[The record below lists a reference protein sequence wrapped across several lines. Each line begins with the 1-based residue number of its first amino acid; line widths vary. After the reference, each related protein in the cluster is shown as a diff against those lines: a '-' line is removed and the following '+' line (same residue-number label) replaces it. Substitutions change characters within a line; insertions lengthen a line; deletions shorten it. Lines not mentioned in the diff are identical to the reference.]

1 MVFIFILSFG
11 STFYLILGEHESYH
25 EFGVA
30 IVSTFVAM
38 MEGPD
43 YQTHF
48 LAKDRVHP
56 ELFELKMVALV
67 LFIIVM
73 SIVVNNTLIG
83 LAVGDTDEV
92 MKSAKLEKLIY
103 MVNTSFFIT

>member
-1 MVFIFILSFG
+1 MFLLSFG
-11 STFYLILGEHESYH
+11 STFYLILAEYDGFH

-38 MEGPD
+38 MDGLD
-43 YQTHF
+43 YHTHF
-48 LAKDRVHP
+48 LDKGRLHP

-103 MVNTSFFIT
+103 MVNTSFFTT